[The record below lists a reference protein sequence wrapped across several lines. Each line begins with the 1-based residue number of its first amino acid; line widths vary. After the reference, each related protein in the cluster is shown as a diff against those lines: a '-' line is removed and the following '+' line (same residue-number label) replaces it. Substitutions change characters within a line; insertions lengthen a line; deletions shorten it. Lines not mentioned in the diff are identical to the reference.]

1 MKLLLL
7 DSEFIEYEPKKKAIA
22 SAEKVPKQLTRVD
35 NCLVVF
41 VSVEKEDEKDISA
54 IAVKAVEEIDGVAK
68 QIAQK
73 KIVVYPWVHLSHNP
87 SSPGPALTC
96 VKQIEELL
104 NLGGKYEEIHRVPFG
119 WYKSFNIKDKGHPL
133 AELSREIYVDKN
145 AKSETKE
152 DEHTSKAVKKEAELK
167 SQWYI
172 MTPDGKMIDVSK
184 FNFSGHHALKAF
196 SDYEISGT
204 RETRGK
210 DPLHIPLMR
219 KMQLVDFEPGSD
231 PGNLRWYPNGE
242 LIKNLMEDHITNVLT
257 DYGAMK
263 VETPI
268 MYDFHHPALEKYLN
282 RFPARQY
289 TIMSDKKELFLR
301 FSACFGQYLIKHDAS
316 ISYKNLPLKMYELTH
331 YSFRREKSGELSGLR
346 RLRGFT
352 MPDMHTLCKDIESA
366 KQEFSQQFDLCMD
379 WMKDVDVPYVAGFR
393 FVKSFFDENK
403 EYITDIVKRL
413 DKPVLIELWDKQ
425 FFYFVMKFEFNFV
438 DSTGKAAALS
448 TVQIDTENTERFGIK
463 YTDTDNK
470 RKFPLMLHASVSGGI
485 DRNLYAILEHA
496 GLKHEQDKINPLF
509 PLWLSPTQVRLAPV
523 NDTFIKDCE
532 KIAKQLVEAGI
543 RADVDDR
550 SDTVGK
556 KIRDAEIDWIPFIV
570 VYGEKEKSSGKL
582 AVRFRENGQ
591 VKQLSGDELI
601 KLIKQETKGYPF
613 RKSTM
618 NMLLSKRP
626 VFVG

>member
-1 MKLLLL
+1 LLLL

-242 LIKNLMEDHITNVLT
+242 LIKNLMEDHI
-257 DYGAMK
+257 
-263 VETPI
+263 
-268 MYDFHHPALEKYLN
+268 
-282 RFPARQY
+282 
-289 TIMSDKKELFLR
+289 
-301 FSACFGQYLIKHDAS
+301 
-316 ISYKNLPLKMYELTH
+316 
-331 YSFRREKSGELSGLR
+331 
-346 RLRGFT
+346 
-352 MPDMHTLCKDIESA
+352 
-366 KQEFSQQFDLCMD
+366 
-379 WMKDVDVPYVAGFR
+379 
-393 FVKSFFDENK
+393 
-403 EYITDIVKRL
+403 
-413 DKPVLIELWDKQ
+413 
-425 FFYFVMKFEFNFV
+425 
-438 DSTGKAAALS
+438 
-448 TVQIDTENTERFGIK
+448 
-463 YTDTDNK
+463 
-470 RKFPLMLHASVSGGI
+470 
-485 DRNLYAILEHA
+485 
-496 GLKHEQDKINPLF
+496 
-509 PLWLSPTQVRLAPV
+509 
-523 NDTFIKDCE
+523 
-532 KIAKQLVEAGI
+532 
-543 RADVDDR
+543 
-550 SDTVGK
+550 
-556 KIRDAEIDWIPFIV
+556 
-570 VYGEKEKSSGKL
+570 
-582 AVRFRENGQ
+582 
-591 VKQLSGDELI
+591 
-601 KLIKQETKGYPF
+601 
-613 RKSTM
+613 
-618 NMLLSKRP
+618 
-626 VFVG
+626 